1 MFIRHF
7 VSVEILI
14 LNDITTCMITFLQW
28 KNKFIVTFIYTI
40 LLKIKD
46 CQGYNLLTFYT
57 NIMY

>member
-14 LNDITTCMITFLQW
+14 LNDITTCMITFLLW
-28 KNKFIVTFIYTI
+28 KHKFIVTFIYTI

-46 CQGYNLLTFYT
+46 CQGYNLL
-57 NIMY
+57 I